1 MMMWF
6 YFGFKKFDNR
16 NYVSA

>member
-1 MMMWF
+1 MMWF